1 MPVSHDGNIQVVLPG
16 GLQVSFGS
24 GGSAAVAHVEP
35 EHAQLEAVVV
45 EQCVRHALASVPT
58 GYRLYLKYGMT

>member
-1 MPVSHDGNIQVVLPG
+1 M
-16 GLQVSFGS
+16 
-24 GGSAAVAHVEP
+24 EP
-35 EHAQLEAVVV
+35 EHAQLKPVVI